1 MFNAKLRIL
10 LIFGLFLLVGVFG
23 VDCAPKEAEMGFEE
37 FQDFNLEQLRTLQV
51 KLTYVGPQKKPIPTL
66 AFASHFDVVDMEKFR
81 QFRRS
86 GFDYG
91 NDDFPNIWTFT
102 CSPEELQQMIES
114 VGEVE
119 AVRQGKVIGE
129 FLSFMMYNTTPEGD
143 KAFEAILDAE
153 TSELLLNKIRGAFD
167 TGNTGG
173 IAALDGLAQ
182 ILF

>member
-1 MFNAKLRIL
+1 MLNTKLRAS
-10 LIFGLFLLVGVFG
+10 LIFGLLLLVGGFG
-23 VDCAPKEAEMGFEE
+23 ANCAPKEAEMGFDE

-51 KLTYVGPQKKPIPTL
+51 KLTYVGIQTKPIPTV
-66 AFASHFDVVDMEKFR
+66 AFTSHFNALDMAKFKPLCR
-81 QFRRS
+81 P

-91 NDDFPNIWTFT
+91 NDDLPNIWTFT
-102 CSPEELQQMIES
+102 CSPEELQQMIKS
-114 VGEVE
+114 VGEIE
-119 AVRQGKVIGE
+119 AVRQGEVIGE

-153 TSELLLNKIRGAFD
+153 TSKLLLSKIRAALD

-173 IAALDGLAQ
+173 IETLDGLAQ